1 MQAALLGFK
10 PSRNGIESSNAKKPS
25 NQDRSILM
33 PSGFDASGS
42 KSHPLRSCI
51 LGINPKGKPE
61 RIAIGFQCDGDVIIG
76 IGMGKLGS
84 SVHGD
89 QGSGE
94 RLGGTSCYLNRPI
107 SSQFC
112 RTSTVVFTTFL

>member
-25 NQDRSILM
+25 NQNRSILM

-51 LGINPKGKPE
+51 LGINPKGKPKMLCSLIASELNKFRVRAQE

-89 QGSGE
+89 QGSG
-94 RLGGTSCYLNRPI
+94 
-107 SSQFC
+107 
-112 RTSTVVFTTFL
+112 